1 MYLETPTVSQLRD
14 IPNGKAGILAT
25 LKEMARLARLGKR
38 MFAVHRAA
46 LARTRQCNQK
56 DYACEAAA
64 LHQFVRDSIRYVQDP
79 IDVER
84 IQSPDKT
91 LELAAGDCDDKAILL
106 ASLLESI
113 GHPTR
118 FIAIGFE
125 PGVFSHVYVETK
137 IGDVWTAAETTEPV
151 EFGWEPDASVVR
163 ARMNHY
169 I

>member
-1 MYLETPTVSQLRD
+1 
-14 IPNGKAGILAT
+14 
-25 LKEMARLARLGKR
+25 
-38 MFAVHRAA
+38 MFAVQRAA
-46 LARTRQCNQK
+46 IARTRQCSQK

-64 LHQFVRDSIRYVQDP
+64 LHRFVRDGIRYVQDP

-106 ASLLESI
+106 ASLLESM
-113 GHPTR
+113 GHQAR
-118 FIAIGFE
+118 FVAIGFE

-137 IGDVWTAAETTEPV
+137 IGDVWIAAETTEPV
-151 EFGWEPDASVVR
+151 EFGWEPGADMVR
-163 ARMNHY
+163 ARMIHY